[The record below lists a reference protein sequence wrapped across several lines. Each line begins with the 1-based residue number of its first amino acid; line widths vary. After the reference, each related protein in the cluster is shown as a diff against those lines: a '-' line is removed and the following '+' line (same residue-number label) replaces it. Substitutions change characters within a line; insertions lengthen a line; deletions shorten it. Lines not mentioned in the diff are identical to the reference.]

1 MVEGCSALGGQA
13 RRPRCS
19 AHGRLLLDLLDEPE
33 RATLIG
39 QLYESERG
47 RGRTYLSGRSHARHT
62 LAGRMLEVPHRGQER
77 PGRPDVATAMPIQPP
92 MIAPAEAWRGELPS
106 DQGVY
111 GGR

>member
-62 LAGRMLEVPHRGQER
+62 LGRAHVGGATPRAGETGPPGRRDRDADPASDDCPGGGLAGR
-77 PGRPDVATAMPIQPP
+77 TA
-92 MIAPAEAWRGELPS
+92 L
-106 DQGVY
+106 
-111 GGR
+111 